1 MATSLT
7 ISAISVIL
15 KAAFTN
21 VLDVDSATAQLA
33 DSWSDSLANGT
44 GASQA
49 DIIWWDTRSVGAGA
63 NDDLDFNGTLTDA
76 FGNTVDLL
84 HVKGLFISSAAT
96 VAADTLSLG
105 AEGAAE
111 WVSWVGAAGDKI
123 VVGAGGVFLLTSPI
137 TGYVMV
143 GAASDKLRIHND
155 SGANAVEYTIVVW
168 GTST

>member
-1 MATSLT
+1 MATTL
-7 ISAISVIL
+7 AINAITTMI
-15 KAAFTN
+15 KAVFTN
-21 VLDVDSATAQLA
+21 VLDVDSATVQLNE
-33 DSWSDSLANGT
+33 SWSDSLANGT

-49 DIIWWDTRSVGAGA
+49 DIIWWDTRTVGAGA
-63 NDDLDFNGTLTDA
+63 NDDLDLNGTLIDA

-84 HVKGLFISSAAT
+84 HVKGIFISSTAT

-105 AEGAAE
+105 AEGVAE
-111 WVSWVGAAGDKI
+111 WVSWVGGAGDKL

-143 GAASDKLRIHND
+143 GAASDTLRIHND
-155 SGANAVEYTIVVW
+155 SGANAVTYTIIVW